1 MGSVEFWYQHPC
13 VTYNDLLPSTP
24 DSATRWK
31 GFTPLLTGFN
41 GENGLVRSVTLFS
54 CRATSARGLSRGV
67 SRDCAVHLRDCDEV
81 LLTWHPGTR
90 GELLAADLAVSS
102 TTVMLEIIYNSG
114 TGWLKAD
121 SHVCKTQKY
130 FSFNIVEIHYYEYC

>member
-1 MGSVEFWYQHPC
+1 M
-13 VTYNDLLPSTP
+13 
-24 DSATRWK
+24 
-31 GFTPLLTGFN
+31 
-41 GENGLVRSVTLFS
+41 RSVTLFS

-90 GELLAADLAVSS
+90 GELLPVDLALSS
-102 TTVMLEIIYNSG
+102 TTVMLEVIYNSG

-121 SHVCKTQKY
+121 SHVYRCRTQKY
-130 FSFNIVEIHYYEYC
+130 LSFYCRDTL

>member
-1 MGSVEFWYQHPC
+1 ML
-13 VTYNDLLPSTP
+13 VTCDLLPSTP

-54 CRATSARGLSRGV
+54 CGATSARGLSRGV

-121 SHVCKTQKY
+121 SHVCKT
-130 FSFNIVEIHYYEYC
+130 

>member
-1 MGSVEFWYQHPC
+1 MAACQC
-13 VTYNDLLPSTP
+13 RDLLSSPSTP
-24 DSATRWK
+24 DPATRWK

-90 GELLAADLAVSS
+90 GELLPVDLALSS
-102 TTVMLEIIYNSG
+102 TTVMLEVIYNSG

-121 SHVCKTQKY
+121 SHVCRCRTQKY
-130 FSFNIVEIHYYEYC
+130 LSFYCRDTL